1 MNRLVGGGGLPP
13 GGQTGRSGPR
23 RGGPRGRVRP
33 DRAPAGGRAA
43 REAGPFFADPPEERR
58 VPLRWSRNWTA
69 RDDPDAEGR
78 GGRACPAGGDK
89 ARRRADGGLE
99 DHSHG
104 EPHCALS
111 GERDAPPRRGAR
123 RRGGE
128 AVLRD
133 DGGRGGRSP
142 PRVSLA
148 EGRPGGPPALR
159 VRRDADRVAPRESP
173 PGPPAPPT

>member
-13 GGQTGRSGPR
+13 GGQTGRSGHR

-43 REAGPFFADPPEERR
+43 REAGPLFADPPEERR
-58 VPLRWSRNWTA
+58 GPLPW
-69 RDDPDAEGR
+69 GR
-78 GGRACPAGGDK
+78 KRAGGGRPGAGG
-89 ARRRADGGLE
+89 
-99 DHSHG
+99 
-104 EPHCALS
+104 
-111 GERDAPPRRGAR
+111 RDAPPRRGAR
-123 RRGGE
+123 RRGSE

-133 DGGRGGRSP
+133 DGGRRGRHP

-148 EGRPGGPPALR
+148 EGRPGGPTPLR